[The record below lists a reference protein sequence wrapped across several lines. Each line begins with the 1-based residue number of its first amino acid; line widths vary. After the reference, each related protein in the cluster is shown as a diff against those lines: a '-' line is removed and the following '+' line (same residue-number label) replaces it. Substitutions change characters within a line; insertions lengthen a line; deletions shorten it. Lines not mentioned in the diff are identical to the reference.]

1 MQLVPISIKMAKII
15 LDINM
20 LCISILK
27 NKDREMIGNFDKVIM
42 EWG

>member
-1 MQLVPISIKMAKII
+1 
-15 LDINM
+15 M

-27 NKDREMIGNFDKVIM
+27 NKDREMIGNFDRVIM